1 MQKKSEKSSRYDD
14 RRHVEGEGAGA
25 RVTERQGGLC
35 EHVDVALLA
44 LRPEQEAQAQRA
56 SLSGVDDDDVPQRV
70 GELEQRLRTHVVLRR
85 HLRRRVHVELPV
97 AAAQRVRQMRSP
109 HPRLQLKRRRRRRQ
123 HHSRCCCRCRCCC
136 CACAGAV
143 WIVAAQLLDL
153 VGRRIAAVH
162 ARGRRQRFGA
172 RQQFSRTHPDRF
184 VFQKIEKGGCDR
196 EEELRSE
203 ISDQRSDQ
211 RQRSDSEQNRNSDRS
226 SVAFTTKNKSNFEFA
241 AFVCCV
247 LLLRVAD
254 SQAHRR
260 VCFDLTGCES
270 QCCGC

>member
-123 HHSRCCCRCRCCC
+123 HHSRCCCCCCRCCC

-172 RQQFSRTHPDRF
+172 RQQFCRTHPIGSCFKKLKR
-184 VFQKIEKGGCDR
+184 VAAIAR
-196 EEELRSE
+196 RSWS
-203 ISDQRSDQ
+203 SDQRSAISDQ
-211 RQRSDSEQNRNSDRS
+211 ISDSEQNRNSDRS

-247 LLLRVAD
+247 LLLRLAD

-260 VCFDLTGCES
+260 LCFDLTGCES
-270 QCCGC
+270 QCCEC